1 MFGYAGKILQVDLTH
16 RKISSKPLKK
26 SFCQEYIGGNGFSIR
41 LLFDHAAP
49 NIDPLS
55 SDNPLI
61 FAVGPFAGTMVPT
74 SGKYVVQAKSPLS
87 NLMGESVSSGSW
99 GPTLKRAGWDA
110 IIIKGKSEKP
120 IYLFIDDNVVLFK
133 DARNIWGKENLQTA
147 NLITEELQ
155 DDSVCVATIGPAGE
169 NLVSYANITNDRY
182 RQAGRTGMGAVMG
195 SKNLKAIAVRGSN
208 KVEVHNLEKLMKI
221 SHTLYKG
228 CQGLGTENYR
238 IYGTPASVS
247 ILNELS
253 ALPTRNWQEA
263 TFELAEQI
271 SGEYIKD
278 NYLTKILACS
288 GCPIACDHIFTVKGG
303 PFDGEVGSIEF
314 ESIYALGSEC
324 GIGYFPAI
332 VKATNLCDELGLDTI
347 STGVTIG
354 WAMECFEKGLLTKN
368 EMDEIDLTFG
378 NYTALIKI
386 IKKIAYRRGIGNLLA
401 EGSKKAS
408 KKIGKNS
415 GYFAM
420 HNKGL
425 ECPGYDLRGLKAS
438 ALGFNTSTRGGCHL
452 RSSMYT
458 IDFSKNYNR
467 LKSDERYGKL
477 TMEKEDLLSVFDS
490 LVICKF
496 IRKVLPAYEQLSELY
511 TTVTGLEMNPKLL
524 RKAGERIY
532 TLEKL
537 YNIREGWTKKDDYPP
552 PRIMLD
558 PIPSGASKGSV
569 VKKEEFEL
577 MLNSYYKERNWNLD
591 GIPSKQ
597 KLAELGLEP
606 IDKVLNPIE
615 EN

>member
-1 MFGYAGKILQVDLTH
+1 
-16 RKISSKPLKK
+16 
-26 SFCQEYIGGNGFSIR
+26 
-41 LLFDHAAP
+41 
-49 NIDPLS
+49 
-55 SDNPLI
+55 
-61 FAVGPFAGTMVPT
+61 
-74 SGKYVVQAKSPLS
+74 
-87 NLMGESVSSGSW
+87 MGESVSSGSW

-110 IIIKGKSEKP
+110 IIIRGKSENP
-120 IYLFIDDNVVLFK
+120 IYLFIDDDIVLFK
-133 DARNIWGKENLQTA
+133 DAKNIWGKENLHTS
-147 NLITEELQ
+147 NLITEELH
-155 DDSVCVATIGPAGE
+155 DDSVCVASIGPAGE
-169 NLVSYANITNDRY
+169 NLVNYANITNDRY

-208 KVEVHNLEKLMKI
+208 KVEVHNLEKLMNI
-221 SHTLYKG
+221 SQTLYKD

-247 ILNELS
+247 ILNNLS
-253 ALPTRNWQEA
+253 ALPTKNWQKA
-263 TFELAEQI
+263 TFELADKI

-303 PFDGEVGSIEF
+303 PFDGETGSIEF

-354 WAMECFEKGLLTKN
+354 WAMECYEKGLLTKN
-368 EMDEIDLTFG
+368 ETGGIDLSFG
-378 NYTALIKI
+378 NYHALIKL
-386 IKKIAYRRGIGNLLA
+386 IKNIAYKEGIGNLLA

-408 KKIGKNS
+408 KIVGENS

-425 ECPGYDLRGLKAS
+425 EFPGYDLRGLKAS

-458 IDFSKNYNR
+458 VDFSKNSNR

-477 TMEKEDLLSVFDS
+477 TMDKEDKLSIFDS

-496 IRKVLPAYEQLSELY
+496 IRKVLPTYEQLSELY
-511 TTVTGLEMNPKLL
+511 TIVTGQDMSPELL
-524 RKAGERIY
+524 RNAGERIY

-537 YNIREGWTKKDDYPP
+537 FNIREGWTKKDDYPP
-552 PRIMLD
+552 LRIMLD

-569 VKKEEFEL
+569 VKKEEFEF
-577 MLNSYYKERNWNLD
+577 MLNSYYKERNWSLD

-606 IDKVLNPIE
+606 IDKMLNSNE
-615 EN
+615 RS